1 MANPLTFEALPALL
15 DGLNVVKTQC
25 PAECVAVIDHA
36 QGRLT
41 ELVAEAEP
49 RRWRLTREE
58 DPPKSG
64 AYFVTLEREGKRWW
78 STRQWSPAREGVPS
92 TWLCDP
98 NVNVIA
104 FLLNPSIYEGD

>member
-1 MANPLTFEALPALL
+1 MAEPLTSKALPALI
-15 DGLNVVKTQC
+15 DGLNVVKVNVESMYTD
-25 PAECVAVIDHA
+25 VIEHA
-36 QGRLT
+36 QDRLA

-49 RRWRLTREE
+49 RRWRLTSEE